1 MVNTRQT
8 VFEESVEP
16 PHNISSSTSRINP
29 NSEDQDQLPLS
40 IEEQLQQ
47 AQEVVANL
55 KRIQNERNEVNR
67 DLEAQIQPR
76 FTPESP
82 QKGKDIKIEDIETFN
97 NRFSIQKR
105 YEWLINLD
113 LAFLAA
119 PYRFS
124 SGKAKVL
131 GGLAYVDHASRT
143 KWVEHLLEKT
153 QEQSEIYSN
162 SWDYFKEWTLTL
174 IRNAANFKADIRNQI
189 EAAHQLYGQHPYD
202 FDTYLHSQEEHLPRE
217 SEENRSLTFFSK
229 LLPELRLEIQR
240 HVRPLPVRREEM
252 VEIAALYWNL
262 LPSKSTSKPRH
273 FTTKSD
279 SPHKN
284 FRSPSK
290 EPQKLTE
297 SDYMPKTHKRR
308 QIHCF
313 NCGSPDHIRPNCPQS
328 AQAQRIISMRSKSK
342 NLKGSK

>member
-8 VFEESVEP
+8 VFEGSVEP
-16 PHNISSSTSRINP
+16 PHNTSSSTSRINS
-29 NSEDQDQLPLS
+29 NSEDQNQLPFS

-47 AQEVVANL
+47 AQEIVANL
-55 KRIQNERNEVNR
+55 KRIQSERNEVNR
-67 DLEAQIQPR
+67 DLEVQIQPR

-97 NRFSIQKR
+97 NRFSIQQR

-131 GGLAYVDHASRT
+131 GGLAYVDHPSRT
-143 KWVEHLLEKT
+143 KWVEHLSEKT
-153 QEQSEIYSN
+153 QEQSEICSN

-174 IRNAANFKADIRNQI
+174 IRNTANFKADIKNQM
-189 EAAHQLYGQHPYD
+189 EAAHQFYGQHPYD
-202 FDTYLHSQEEHLPRE
+202 FDTYLHSQEEHLSRE

-240 HVRPLPVRREEM
+240 HVRPLPIRREEM

-273 FTTKSD
+273 FTSD
-279 SPHKN
+279 SPHKS
-284 FRSPSK
+284 FRNPNK
-290 EPQKLTE
+290 EPQKQME
-297 SDYMPKTHKRR
+297 SDHIPKTHKRR

-313 NCGSPDHIRPNCPQS
+313 NCGSPDHIRPNCP
-328 AQAQRIISMRSKSK
+328 
-342 NLKGSK
+342 